1 MFRQTQARPAVA
13 RSSTTLPCS
22 TILPGFLTGL
32 YIPSFSPNLVGVGY
46 LQDHG
51 ITITFPAH
59 GRTAICT
66 AASTGALLA
75 TFNREPHSGLF
86 VLHTASHQVAES
98 GQVTASPQV
107 AESGQVTPSPLV
119 AVSSQVAKSGLVAA
133 SCSFRFLA
141 HPTVLWHHR
150 LGHPSIPRLRSMA
163 SHCLVS
169 GLPHVFAS
177 LLRGSATFWWSST
190 STPGISQP
198 WTLSKSPQQ
207 NGVAERCIGLVMDI
221 ARTSMIH
228 ARAPH
233 FLWPYAVRYA
243 AHRLNLQPHVSRP
256 EASPTSLWTGS
267 PGIESA
273 FCVLGCLALVH
284 ETSVDKLSA
293 RAIPC
298 VFLGFLVDS
307 PDYAFYHPPLHQF
320 LDSRDVRFDE
330 TVSYYARYLCRGLLV
345 PAPPFFLAPSP
356 PPAPAPSVSPPPL
369 GPALSGVSHATP
381 LPSVARQVASPSPQ
395 SSSHSPQQPSALPRQ
410 VPVNSGGVGAGGA
423 ATGGTHSGGALLRGD
438 GVGGAGT
445 GGASL
450 GGAGAGGAGAR
461 GASFGGVGAGGAG
474 AGGANFGGAGAG
486 GAGAGGASSGGAG
499 AGGTGKGGASSE
511 ETGAGGT
518 TTVPPHRH
526 DTCLQA
532 ARRHERAAAAAV
544 AEFAAAATFA
554 AAVPTSEWPSGSW
567 SSLRSSCPLISP
579 PPVLPHD
586 WNTHCP
592 PRARPSSRFDD
603 LRTVLFRSSPRRAP
617 LVSVLPLPP
626 ASTLTVSSHPITD
639 YYHASRLV
647 VSRVLA
653 SLVTNPHASPSSVLA
668 LTAAVANFVSIR
680 RLDFATR
687 IVAAPPARPLS
698 T

>member
-1 MFRQTQARPAVA
+1 
-13 RSSTTLPCS
+13 
-22 TILPGFLTGL
+22 
-32 YIPSFSPNLVGVGY
+32 
-46 LQDHG
+46 DHG

-233 FLWPYAVRYA
+233 FLWPYAVRYV

-356 PPAPAPSVSPPPL
+356 PPAPAPLVSPPPL

-381 LPSVARQVASPSPQ
+381 LPSVTRQVASPSPQ

-423 ATGGTHSGGALLRGD
+423 ATGGTRSGGALLRGD

-461 GASFGGVGAGGAG
+461 GASFGGVLRRFEFQFSTTQPTPLPVDHRLTGP
-474 AGGANFGGAGAG
+474 FPDEPFE
-486 GAGAGGASSGGAG
+486 SSGPYAKLVGYLMYLMTCTQSDLAFPLSVLSRFV
-499 AGGTGKGGASSE
+499 ATGR
-511 ETGAGGT
+511 
-518 TTVPPHRH
+518 HRH
-526 DTCLQA
+526 V
-532 ARRHERAAAAAV
+532 H
-544 AEFAAAATFA
+544 
-554 AAVPTSEWPSGSW
+554 W
-567 SSLRSSCPLISP
+567 
-579 PPVLPHD
+579 
-586 WNTHCP
+586 
-592 PRARPSSRFDD
+592 
-603 LRTVLFRSSPRRAP
+603 
-617 LVSVLPLPP
+617 
-626 ASTLTVSSHPITD
+626 
-639 YYHASRLV
+639 
-647 VSRVLA
+647 
-653 SLVTNPHASPSSVLA
+653 
-668 LTAAVANFVSIR
+668 TAAVRVAKY
-680 RLDFATR
+680 LATTSGMGLVLGGTQPVGLTGPSDSSYADDAETQR
-687 IVAAPPARPLS
+687 S
-698 T
+698 TQG

>member
-1 MFRQTQARPAVA
+1 VA

-22 TILPGFLTGL
+22 AILPGFLTGL

-163 SHCLVS
+163 SHRLVS

-233 FLWPYAVRYA
+233 FLWPYAVRYV

-356 PPAPAPSVSPPPL
+356 PPAPAPLVSPPPL

-381 LPSVARQVASPSPQ
+381 LPSVTRQVASPSPQ

-423 ATGGTHSGGALLRGD
+423 ATGGTRSGGALLRGD

-461 GASFGGVGAGGAG
+461 GASFGGEW
-474 AGGANFGGAGAG
+474 
-486 GAGAGGASSGGAG
+486 ASQWKVAMNSELASWRST
-499 AGGTGKGGASSE
+499 GTYVDV
-511 ETGAGGT
+511 
-518 TTVPPHRH
+518 VP
-526 DTCLQA
+526 
-532 ARRHERAAAAAV
+532 
-544 AEFAAAATFA
+544 
-554 AAVPTSEWPSGSW
+554 
-567 SSLRSSCPLISP
+567 
-579 PPVLPHD
+579 
-586 WNTHCP
+586 P
-592 PRARPSSRFDD
+592 PRANVVDSMWLFKVLRRFEFQFS
-603 LRTVLFRSSPRRAP
+603 TTQPT
-617 LVSVLPLPP
+617 PLPVDHRLTGP
-626 ASTLTVSSHPITD
+626 FPDEPFDSSGPYAKLVGYLIVRLRVNGSILDAGAVSWRSTRLSSVASSSVEAEIYAGAMAAQELRWLTFLLADFGERPRSAPTLYADNKAMILLCREP
-639 YYHASRLV
+639 RLE
-647 VSRVLA
+647 SRVKHIDVRYFLLRELQQRGQA
-653 SLVTNPHASPSSVLA
+653 
-668 LTAAVANFVSIR
+668 
-680 RLDFATR
+680 RLDF
-687 IVAAPPARPLS
+687 VASEANTADVFTKALAPGDHLRYCVQLGLVEVGPRLL
-698 T
+698 